1 MAEDL
6 TTSEP
11 MPPSSPRFR
20 GRAFLRRVVY
30 PLMVIGMIAVAIWII
45 EYRSSGDVSPTGER
59 YGPVDLPLALVPA
72 GAKVAAEEGALAP
85 DFLLESLRADEMR
98 LSDFRGQPVV
108 LNFWATW
115 CGPCRKEI
123 PELVRAYDRHRDAG
137 LVIIGLNLQEG
148 RSIVRPYAEDF
159 GMEFPILID
168 RDGEVGDRYRLLGL
182 PTTYFI
188 DADGVI
194 RSVFL
199 GPLLEDRAGV
209 NVQDAIDESDLERG
223 IAEILTLQP
232 DEGS

>member
-1 MAEDL
+1 
-6 TTSEP
+6 
-11 MPPSSPRFR
+11 
-20 GRAFLRRVVY
+20 
-30 PLMVIGMIAVAIWII
+30 
-45 EYRSSGDVSPTGER
+45 
-59 YGPVDLPLALVPA
+59 
-72 GAKVAAEEGALAP
+72 
-85 DFLLESLRADEMR
+85 
-98 LSDFRGQPVV
+98 
-108 LNFWATW
+108 
-115 CGPCRKEI
+115 
-123 PELVRAYDRHRDAG
+123 
-137 LVIIGLNLQEG
+137 
-148 RSIVRPYAEDF
+148 
-159 GMEFPILID
+159 MEFPILID